1 MLLTH
6 LIDFSKREYGEYP
19 FLYFENQVYTN
30 LDVEKYAKKVSVM
43 LRDLGMTDGERI
55 VVSIPNCPE
64 VIYSYQGI
72 LRSRSIVIPVLHLLH
87 ASEIHYILNDSKAK
101 AVFTSSHI
109 LPKFLEAAKGL
120 SYTPLFIVVDEI
132 DDPSLLFQ
140 HEMLLLHETLDSVDE
155 SNEIIKDAEE
165 NDVAVILY
173 TSGTTGRPKGVM
185 LTHKNLYSNTKTTY
199 DLAMEK
205 GPLNRKTTL
214 GVLPLAHAFG
224 FTMMNSNIL
233 SGNSVVI
240 FSKFDV
246 EQIFESIEKHK
257 VSSFAAVPAMIHAMV
272 ASPHAENY
280 DLSSLESVACGSAS
294 LPIALIDAFKIKF
307 NAEIREGYG
316 LSEATTIVTTS
327 RNGMP
332 VKYGS
337 VGVPI
342 PGVQVRIV
350 DEHGGDVPR
359 GEIGELLVKGDNVTP
374 GYYGL
379 VEETKSTIR
388 EGWLYTGDLVRMD
401 EDGYLYIVDRKKD
414 LVIRGGLNIY
424 PRDVEE
430 VLVKHEAV
438 SEVAVVG
445 LPDEKMGEEIVA
457 YVVKKTGFEVTSE
470 EIILFSQEK
479 LAKYKTPK
487 QVYFVQQ
494 LPRNGVGKILK
505 KKLRDMHVEKH
516 DEILLKKNRP

>member
-6 LIDFSKREYGEYP
+6 LIDFSKEKYGEYP
-19 FLYFENQVYTN
+19 FLYYENQVYSN
-30 LDVEKYAKKVSVM
+30 LDVEKYAKKVSIM
-43 LRDLGMTDGERI
+43 LREYDIADGERV
-55 VVSIPNCPE
+55 VVSSPNCPE

-72 LRSRSIVIPVLHLLH
+72 LRSNNIVIPVLHLLH
-87 ASEIHYILNDSKAK
+87 PSEIHFILNDSQVKAI
-101 AVFTSSHI
+101 VTSSQV
-109 LPKFLEAAKGL
+109 LPKFLEAVKGL
-120 SYTPLFIVVDEI
+120 SYKPLFIVVDQIE
-132 DDPSLLFQ
+132 DSSLLLE
-140 HEMLLLHETLDSVDE
+140 HDLLLLHDAIESIDE
-155 SNEIIKDAEE
+155 SKEILKDAQE

-199 DLAMEK
+199 DLSIEK
-205 GPLNRKTTL
+205 EDSGRKTTL

-224 FTMMNSNIL
+224 FTMMNSSIL
-233 SGNSVVI
+233 LGNSVVI

-246 EQIFESIEKHK
+246 VQLFEAIEKHR

-272 ASPHAENY
+272 ASPNSSQY
-280 DLSSLESVACGSAS
+280 DLTSLKSVASGSAS
-294 LPIALIDAFKIKF
+294 LPIALIHAFKNKF

-327 RNGMP
+327 RDEMP
-332 VKYGS
+332 VKHGS
-337 VGVPI
+337 VGIPI
-342 PGVQVRIV
+342 PGVQVRII
-350 DEHGGDVPR
+350 DEHGNDVSR
-359 GEIGELLVKGDNVTP
+359 GQIGELLVKGDNVTP

-379 VEETKSTIR
+379 AEETKNTIR
-388 EGWLYTGDLVRMD
+388 DGWLYTGDLVRMD

-414 LVIRGGLNIY
+414 LVIRGGFNIY
-424 PRDVEE
+424 PRDIEE
-430 VLVKHEAV
+430 VIVKHEAV

-457 YVVKKTGFEVTSE
+457 YVVKKPGFDVTSK

-487 QVYFVQQ
+487 QVFFVEQ

-505 KKLRDMHVEKH
+505 KKLRDMHS
-516 DEILLKKNRP
+516 LNTPSL

>member
-6 LIDFSKREYGEYP
+6 LIDFSKEEYGEYP
-19 FLYFENQVYTN
+19 FLYYENKVYTN
-30 LDVEKYAKKVSVM
+30 FEVEKFAKKVSVM
-43 LRDLGMTDGERI
+43 LREHDIADGERV

-87 ASEIHYILNDSKAK
+87 PSEIHFILTDSKAK
-101 AVFTSSHI
+101 AIFTSSQV
-109 LPKFLEAAKGL
+109 LPKFLEAIKGL
-120 SYTPLFIVVDEI
+120 SYKPLFIVVDQI
-132 DDPSLLFQ
+132 DDPSLLVE
-140 HEMLLLHETLDSVDE
+140 HDMILLHETIDAIDE
-155 SNEIIKDAEE
+155 SKEWLKDAHE

-185 LTHKNLYSNTKTTY
+185 LTHKNLYSNSKTTY
-199 DLAMEK
+199 NLSIEK
-205 GPLNRKTTL
+205 ENSTRRTTL

-224 FTMMNSNIL
+224 FTVMNSSIL
-233 SGNSVVI
+233 LGNSVVI

-246 EQIFESIEKHK
+246 QQLFESIEKHK

-272 ASPHAENY
+272 ASPLADTY
-280 DLSSLESVACGSAS
+280 DLTSLESVASGSAS
-294 LPIALIDAFKIKF
+294 LPIALIQAFKKKF

-327 RNGMP
+327 RDGMP
-332 VKYGS
+332 VKHGS

-342 PGVQVRIV
+342 PGVEIRII
-350 DEHGGDVPR
+350 DEHGNDLPSGQ
-359 GEIGELLVKGDNVTP
+359 IGELLVKGDNVTP

-379 VEETKSTIR
+379 VEETRNTIR
-388 EGWLYTGDLVRMD
+388 DGWLYTGDLVRMD

-430 VLVKHEAV
+430 VIVKHEAV

-457 YVVKKTGFEVTSE
+457 YVVTKPGFDVTSE
-470 EIILFSQEK
+470 EIILFSQQK

-505 KKLRDMHVEKH
+505 KKLREMYAE
-516 DEILLKKNRP
+516 NSSF